1 MKYRDVV
8 KMIEGDGWVLERT
21 KGSHLQWRH
30 PRKPGVVTI
39 ACGGKLAKD
48 VPPGTLA
55 SIRKQAGIKGE

>member
-8 KMIEGDGWVLERT
+8 RMLEDDGWVLERT

-30 PRKPGVVTI
+30 PHKPGTVTI
-39 ACGGKLAKD
+39 ACGGKLGRD